1 MSATPLGADFRDWSL
16 SPAGRPVED
25 ACGHRDIV
33 DVGWVEPAGGRRFL
47 AGWCG
52 TCALRVIVEEVPG
65 P

>member
-1 MSATPLGADFRDWSL
+1 MNDPPFEGEVRDWSR

-33 DVGWVEPAGGRRFL
+33 DVGWVAPAGGPRFL

-52 TCALRVIVEEVPG
+52 TCALRVVVEEVPG